1 MGLGNQ
7 EIFETLNTILTGG
20 DDGNVMNTVD
30 AIATIA
36 TARLH
41 RYHDPCNS
49 LFRFIRLNM
58 AFYICHELSLPLF
71 KPTTGKSVSKGSKST
86 EVNLSFH

>member
-1 MGLGNQ
+1 MGLSYQ
-7 EIFETLNTILTGG
+7 ETFETLNTILTGG
-20 DDGNVMNTVD
+20 DDGNVMNNVD
-30 AIATIA
+30 AIA

-41 RYHDPCNS
+41 RYHDPCNPL
-49 LFRFIRLNM
+49 LFDSFM
-58 AFYICHELSLPLF
+58 AFFICHELALPLF

>member
-1 MGLGNQ
+1 MRKGALLANIKRSGKGKKGKAVRVLCSFSHAVLVSHGLTIYPKLMGLGTQ

-41 RYHDPCNS
+41 R
-49 LFRFIRLNM
+49 
-58 AFYICHELSLPLF
+58 
-71 KPTTGKSVSKGSKST
+71 
-86 EVNLSFH
+86 